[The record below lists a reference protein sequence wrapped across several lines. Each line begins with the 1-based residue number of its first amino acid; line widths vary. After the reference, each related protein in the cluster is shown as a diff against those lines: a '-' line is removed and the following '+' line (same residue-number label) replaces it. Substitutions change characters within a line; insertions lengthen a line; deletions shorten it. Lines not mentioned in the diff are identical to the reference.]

1 MNETII
7 LCLSMLLLTSFVRVF
22 TSLSILRVGLGLYS
36 SSFGIIVFALSI
48 AICFYVSSPYIE
60 KVGGISNIS
69 NYEAMQEEFKPFM
82 EQKVDRGLYENF
94 RDKFKPKNLAE
105 SIAENQDE
113 IQNAN
118 LKISQK
124 KELDLLT
131 FSFVVSEL
139 KDALKY
145 GLVILIPFLII
156 DLIIMNIFMVLGVK
170 DFSYQIAS
178 LPIKLG
184 IFVSCDGLRIVS
196 EKLIN
201 YYL

>member
-48 AICFYVSSPYIE
+48 AICFYFSSPYIE

-113 IQNAN
+113 IQDAN

-124 KELDLLT
+124 RELDLLT

>member
-69 NYEAMQEEFKPFM
+69 KYEAMQEEFKPFM
-82 EQKVDRGLYENF
+82 EQKVDRVLYENF

-105 SIAENQDE
+105 SISENQD
-113 IQNAN
+113 AN

-124 KELDLLT
+124 RELDLLT

>member
-1 MNETII
+1 
-7 LCLSMLLLTSFVRVF
+7 
-22 TSLSILRVGLGLYS
+22 
-36 SSFGIIVFALSI
+36 
-48 AICFYVSSPYIE
+48 
-60 KVGGISNIS
+60 
-69 NYEAMQEEFKPFM
+69 M

-113 IQNAN
+113 IQDAN

-124 KELDLLT
+124 RELDLLT

>member
-82 EQKVDRGLYENF
+82 EQKVDRVLYENF

-105 SIAENQDE
+105 SISENQD
-113 IQNAN
+113 AN

-124 KELDLLT
+124 RELDLLT